1 MFPCFVIWHVI
12 KETHEKDKINK
23 CVHSPD
29 TRHVKPLKKLNN
41 SQTVERTLC
50 IRTRPKTSIK

>member
-41 SQTVERTLC
+41 SQTVERTMY
-50 IRTRPKTSIK
+50 KDKA